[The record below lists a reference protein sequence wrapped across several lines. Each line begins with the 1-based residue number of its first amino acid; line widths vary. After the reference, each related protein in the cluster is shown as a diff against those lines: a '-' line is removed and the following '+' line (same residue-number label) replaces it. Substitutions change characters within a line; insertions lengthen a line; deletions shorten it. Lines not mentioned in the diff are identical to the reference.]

1 MAMFYVHGT
10 PHGVYLR
17 S

>member
-1 MAMFYVHGT
+1 MFYVHGT